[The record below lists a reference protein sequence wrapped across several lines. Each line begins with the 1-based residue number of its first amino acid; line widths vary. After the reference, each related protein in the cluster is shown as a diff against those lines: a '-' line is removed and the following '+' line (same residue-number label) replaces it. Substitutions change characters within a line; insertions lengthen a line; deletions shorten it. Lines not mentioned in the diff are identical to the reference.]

1 MLLACLAGAL
11 LTCALAPLLTRA
23 FGRNVGWLLAVP
35 LLGAAALVA
44 LGYDDAAHSPA
55 EPPAVVESLPWIP
68 SLDVGLDLRLDGLS
82 LVFRILR
89 GPTEAGRAVAG
100 DLLLFGFVGLIALFG
115 VRVANEYTF
124 DIVLV
129 AALVGFLSALSLARA
144 LTRGKR

>member
-1 MLLACLAGAL
+1 MRARP
-11 LTCALAPLLTRA
+11 PLLTRA

-68 SLDVGLDLRLDGLS
+68 SLDVGLDPRLDGLS

>member
-1 MLLACLAGAL
+1 MRARP
-11 LTCALAPLLTRA
+11 PLLTRA

-55 EPPAVVESLPWIP
+55 EPTPAVVESLPWIP